1 MSTMLDSLVFEVIA
15 NARLSKAGDKEK
27 AHISIRGPIE
37 DFAFIDA
44 TATVIATDRT
54 RVLLQLLQ
62 VGIEFLKEKLPP
74 ETLAEIEA
82 QIPEAKENLRK
93 PKKTKTRNI
102 EVKTLP

>member
-1 MSTMLDSLVFEVIA
+1 MTTQLDALVAEVVA
-15 NARLSKAGDKEK
+15 NSRLSKAGDKEK
-27 AHISIRGPIE
+27 AHISIRGPMD

-62 VGIEFLKEKLPP
+62 VGIEFLKEKLPA

-93 PKKTKTRNI
+93 PKRTKSTQ
-102 EVKTLP
+102 KD